1 MPDFKSIY
9 RHSFYEAKRLNELDK
24 WRESFA
30 ENQRCRDFIDEMVR
44 ENYDGMHIKGE
55 IPQKTVAEFGFD
67 RTRWVLAN
75 HIQHYDYD
83 GRISPQN
90 KAWASDIYIQRPE
103 EWELK
108 KDPYIRDHNTSFL
121 LNSHNTLVDYLADQV
136 QQMYAALN
144 LYDHRHRVQG
154 NIHEQD
160 YTGKLLILRED
171 VLKESCRTPENQL
184 FYAQSGFGCSPAA
197 SGRAVFGQFLIDGEK
212 TRFNREDF
220 IGICDERY
228 LADWAKEKL
237 TEICSSDAPDES
249 QGPVMKGM

>member
-1 MPDFKSIY
+1 MPDFKPLY
-9 RHSFYEAKRLNELDK
+9 HHSFYEAKRLNELDK
-24 WRESFA
+24 WRESFT
-30 ENQRCRDFIDEMVR
+30 ENQRCRDFIDALVR

-67 RTRWVLAN
+67 RTRWVFAN

-90 KAWASDIYIQRPE
+90 KAWASDIYIPRPE
-103 EWELK
+103 KREL
-108 KDPYIRDHNTSFL
+108 RDHNTSFL
-121 LNSHNTLVDYLADQV
+121 LNSHNTLVDYLADRV

-144 LYDHRHRVQG
+144 LYDHRHRVQSD
-154 NIHEQD
+154 IHQQD
-160 YTGKLLILRED
+160 YTGQLLILRAD

-184 FYAQSGFGCSPAA
+184 FLAQSGFGCSPDA
-197 SGRAVFGQFLIDGEK
+197 SGRAVFGQFLFDGEK

-220 IGICDERY
+220 IGICDEQY
-228 LADWAKEKL
+228 LPDWARDKL
-237 TEICSSDAPDES
+237 QTLTATDAPDES